1 MCRISKGFKSEW
13 ATVKDQT
20 LYVGSMGKE
29 WTTEDGLFQNYNP
42 MFVKAV
48 TTKGEVCNNFFFV
61 FHLLTSSFTFVYLY
75 RLFCYLPYSFI
86 FSTNLFFDFIFLC
99 ICY

>member
-1 MCRISKGFKSEW
+1 MQFGGLDKVIVRLTKGFKSEW

-29 WTTEDGLFQNYNP
+29 WTTEDGMFQNYNP

-48 TTKGEVCNNFFFV
+48 TTKGEVCSSKLCCFPADGDYSDNNNNNLKFDKNI
-61 FHLLTSSFTFVYLY
+61 
-75 RLFCYLPYSFI
+75 PGFI
-86 FSTNLFFDFIFLC
+86 
-99 ICY
+99 